1 MADEYEK
8 GQQTLDNRKI
18 TVSKEVNAIPEMN
31 NTLSPETEIK

>member
-18 TVSKEVNAIPEMN
+18 TVSKEVNTTPEMN
-31 NTLSPETEIK
+31 NTLPPETEIK